1 MQLPSE
7 VRPET
12 VLLSRPVLELP
23 PIIAPLLLIAFG
35 LVAVGLI
42 RAFDDPTLRRSD
54 LLLMAC
60 SLSALLTSLIWF
72 FVLALGR
79 GALWSIAMLIP
90 YVNLL
95 AASSFAR
102 RYWNEGARAP
112 ALLAIAG
119 MIGETIAA
127 LRLLIPATPP
137 LL

>member
-7 VRPET
+7 VRPEA
-12 VLLSRPVLELP
+12 VLLSRPVRELP

-119 MIGETIAA
+119 MIGETIAS